1 MLINFVEII
10 GITDPVSFPV
20 ITAANPNAQYIVEE
34 KLVIPEAKP
43 DVEQISSVMIEAKLT
58 KYRAIITPVGLKVI
72 IDGVINQKLIYTAV
86 NSVQSVHTAHYQ
98 ESFCTFIEIPLI
110 LPAKMNVTE
119 YLQTLGISLADVIQG
134 RTDVL
139 VEDVSVDVIN
149 PRVVEKCTVIFI
161 WTTLNPLLVTKPV

>member
-10 GITDPVSFPV
+10 GITNPLNFPV

-34 KLVIPEAKP
+34 KLTIPATKP
-43 DVEQISSVMIEAKLT
+43 DVEQVSSVMIEAKIT

-72 IDGVINQKLIYTAV
+72 VDGILDQKLIYTAS
-86 NSVQSVHTAHYQ
+86 NSVQSVHTAHFQ
-98 ESFCTFIEIPLI
+98 QSFCTFIEIPLT
-110 LPAKMNVTE
+110 LPVKMNVTE

-139 VEDVSVDVIN
+139 VEDVTVEIID
-149 PRVVEKCTVIFI
+149 PRTVEKCTVIFI